1 MRKENFLKQ
10 KLSAGKFALGVFCE
24 IPSAA
29 VINIIGCAGIDFVI
43 IDSEHGPISM
53 ETAEDMIRAAE
64 VEKMSPII
72 RVGENHPWLILR
84 ALDIGAHGVQVPQ
97 ISTREQAQ
105 QAVRYAKYAPL
116 GERGLSPF
124 TRAGAYSLQ
133 KSTTHTAEANKNTM
147 VILNVEGVEGIR
159 NLDEILKV
167 EGVDVV
173 FVGPYDLSQSV
184 GKPGKVDDPAVV
196 DAIRKCAQK
205 IRAAGKVAGCFAR
218 DPAMLKLIVD
228 CGYQYATYLV
238 DGALLLQACEQAN
251 AAFKSYL
258 RT

>member
-10 KLSAGKFALGVFCE
+10 KLAAGKFALGIFCE
-24 IPSAA
+24 IPSGS
-29 VINIIGCAGIDFVI
+29 VINVIGCAGIDFVV
-43 IDSEHGPISM
+43 IDSEHGPINM

-64 VEKMSPII
+64 AEKMSPII
-72 RVGENHPWLILR
+72 RVAENHPALILR

-124 TRAGAYSLQ
+124 TRAGSYSLK
-133 KSTTHTAEANKNTM
+133 KSVTHTAEANKNTM
-147 VILNVEGVEGIR
+147 VILNVEGVDGVN
-159 NLDEILKV
+159 NLDEILTV
-167 EGVDVV
+167 DGVDVV

-184 GKPGKVDDPAVV
+184 GKPGKVDDPVVV
-196 DAIRKCAQK
+196 DSIRKCAQK

-218 DPAMLKLIVD
+218 DASMLKLLVD

-238 DGALLLQACEQAN
+238 DAAILLQACEQAN
-251 AAFKSYL
+251 ETFKSYQKS
-258 RT
+258 